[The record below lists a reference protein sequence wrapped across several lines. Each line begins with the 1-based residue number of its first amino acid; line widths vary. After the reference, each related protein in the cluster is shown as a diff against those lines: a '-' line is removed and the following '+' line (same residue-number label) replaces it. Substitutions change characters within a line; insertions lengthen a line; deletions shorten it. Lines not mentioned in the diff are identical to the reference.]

1 MQEKTVNHTISSVDF
16 QRAAR
21 LGAVIGYHNYV
32 QTGIYDALDRVRA
45 VCPVGVVASIPLSR
59 PTELPYGVFRVGQ
72 RPLRPHDRAC
82 PVRLRTPYSLAAELE
97 AGR

>member
-21 LGAVIGYHNYV
+21 LGAVIGYHNYA

-72 RPLRPHDRAC
+72 VRVHPHDRAYHII
-82 PVRLRTPYSLAAELE
+82 VNAHDWLAAELE